1 MPWAAL
7 PSAEGSHPSPRLIS
21 HERESARPT
30 SIIYDRRACMC
41 VCECVFRVLSAR
53 LTAGAYVHMC
63 MPQPKLRPLY
73 TLYTCMHVFSE
84 QFLDGTETKPDISGW
99 ASENQEGTRFRGEV
113 YANCIVFMHPAD
125 LGSRVP

>member
-1 MPWAAL
+1 MKENPPAQHR
-7 PSAEGSHPSPRLIS
+7 SFTIDVHV
-21 HERESARPT
+21 
-30 SIIYDRRACMC
+30 C
-41 VCECVFRVLSAR
+41 VCVSVCSRVLSAR

-99 ASENQEGTRFRGEV
+99 DSENQEGTRFRGEV